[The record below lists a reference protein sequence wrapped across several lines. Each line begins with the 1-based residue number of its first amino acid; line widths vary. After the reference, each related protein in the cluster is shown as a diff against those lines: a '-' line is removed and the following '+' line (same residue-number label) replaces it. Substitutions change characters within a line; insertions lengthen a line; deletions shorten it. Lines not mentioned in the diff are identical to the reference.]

1 MSSFVF
7 RSFIFLVILLVSPI
21 FVASALAAH
30 LAYQDIPR
38 NEKAWSCKFTKDSR
52 NKDASFYNIEAF
64 AWCTINH
71 KPPNRC
77 YDLVMGAAH
86 YYIGRCVAGLPN
98 PPWSKIYADVRQKY
112 LNEISKRVPQRRKA
126 ARSYIPLNSKRTIR
140 SIQSRLSKLGYR
152 PGPVDGK
159 MGRRTRAAIKSYQR
173 RHRLSV
179 TGRPNRQLLA
189 ALKITSSAR
198 PSSSSRA
205 RANPPRSSR
214 RSSSAGRT
222 KRRTATSSAIDA
234 SFATKCLRA
243 DRTNSYFNSC
253 RYAVTERT
261 IAKAPGGWHVM
272 VGQTIKPGRRGG
284 LLVAS
289 YKGRYHY
296 MGCRTSDVRSNQNNR
311 CVQVWFCLHKLYKQR
326 VMMRSAGSLLGRCG
340 VSLAVTKGR

>member
-1 MSSFVF
+1 M
-7 RSFIFLVILLVSPI
+7 
-21 FVASALAAH
+21 
-30 LAYQDIPR
+30 
-38 NEKAWSCKFTKDSR
+38 
-52 NKDASFYNIEAF
+52 
-64 AWCTINH
+64 
-71 KPPNRC
+71 
-77 YDLVMGAAH
+77 
-86 YYIGRCVAGLPN
+86 GRCVAGLPN

-112 LNEISKRVPQRRKA
+112 LNEQRTRTSKRVPQRRKA

-152 PGPVDGK
+152 PGPIDGK

-234 SFATKCLRA
+234 SFATHCLRA
-243 DRTNSYFNSC
+243 DRTNSYYNSC
-253 RYAVTERT
+253 GFPVTERT

-284 LLVAS
+284 LLVES

-296 MGCRTSDVRSNQNNR
+296 MGCRTSDVRSNRNNR

>member
-1 MSSFVF
+1 MSSLVF
-7 RSFIFLVILLVSPI
+7 RNIIYFAILIASPI
-21 FVASALAAH
+21 FVASAHAGHGALPGH
-30 LAYQDIPR
+30 GLTSKQIRCFNIYGNDESLRIQIFVWCNKQSNR
-38 NEKAWSCKFTKDSR
+38 SR
-52 NKDASFYNIEAF
+52 CHKISRDA
-64 AWCTINH
+64 NH
-71 KPPNRC
+71 
-77 YDLVMGAAH
+77 H
-86 YYIGRCVAGLPN
+86 YMTRCVAGLPI
-98 PPWSKIYADVRQKY
+98 PPWSKIFGDARLEY
-112 LNEISKRVPQRRKA
+112 LNKIPKRVPQRRKTA
-126 ARSYIPLNSKRTIR
+126 KSYIPLNSERTIR
-140 SIQSRLSKLGYR
+140 SIQSRLWKLGYR
-152 PGPVDGK
+152 PGPIDGK
-159 MGRRTRAAIKSYQR
+159 MGRRTRTAIKAYQR

-222 KRRTATSSAIDA
+222 NRRTATSSAIDT
-234 SFATKCLRA
+234 SFATHCLRA
-243 DRTNSYFNSC
+243 DRTNSYLNSC
-253 RYAVTERT
+253 GFPVTERT

-284 LLVAS
+284 LLVES

-296 MGCRTSDVRSNQNNR
+296 MGCRTSDVRSNRNNR

-326 VMMRSAGSLLGRCG
+326 VMMRSAESLLGRCG

>member
-1 MSSFVF
+1 MFNFGFQRFV
-7 RSFIFLVILLVSPI
+7 FLVIFLASPI
-21 FVASALAAH
+21 FASSGFAAH
-30 LAYQDIPR
+30 LDWHKIPR
-38 NEKAWSCKFTKDSR
+38 DEKAWHCYSLSNFQYIK
-52 NKDASFYNIEAF
+52 AF
-64 AWCTINH
+64 AWCTKNH

-77 YDLVMGAAH
+77 LKLITDANH
-86 YYIGRCVAGLPN
+86 YYSSRCVAGLPN
-98 PPWSKIYADVRQKY
+98 PSWSRIFADVRQKY
-112 LNEISKRVPQRRKA
+112 LNEIPKRVPQRRA
-126 ARSYIPLNSKRTIR
+126 TARSYIPLNSERTIR
-140 SIQSRLSKLGYR
+140 SIQSRLWKLGYR

-205 RANPPRSSR
+205 RARPPRSSR
-214 RSSSAGRT
+214 RSSGAGRT
-222 KRRTATSSAIDA
+222 NRRTATSSAIDA

-243 DRTNSYFNSC
+243 DRTNSYYNSC
-253 RYAVTERT
+253 RYPVTERT
-261 IAKAPGGWHVM
+261 IAKAPGGWHVL

-284 LLVAS
+284 LLVES

-296 MGCRTSDVRSNQNNR
+296 MGCRTSDVRSNRNNR